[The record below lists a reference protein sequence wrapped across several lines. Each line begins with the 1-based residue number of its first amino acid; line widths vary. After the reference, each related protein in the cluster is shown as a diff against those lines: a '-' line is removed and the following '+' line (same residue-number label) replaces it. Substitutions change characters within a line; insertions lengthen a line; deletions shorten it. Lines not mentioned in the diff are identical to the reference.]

1 MSPQARPCACADGQQ
16 TSQHTFLGAGAGACG
31 SEACTKSSEWQSGA
45 GGGEV
50 AGVPRGVPFPP
61 VVPKNLLLGWDES
74 GGTFPGEVGGVAM
87 PQTADGLQSV
97 PWEVSEAR
105 E

>member
-1 MSPQARPCACADGQQ
+1 MAPKLTVRSKRQFLVVKGEPKSTNQSQ
-16 TSQHTFLGAGAGACG
+16 TNTY
-31 SEACTKSSEWQSGA
+31 
-45 GGGEV
+45 V
-50 AGVPRGVPFPP
+50 P

-105 E
+105 K